1 MNNTE
6 HDLDIHTYSLKDILE
21 LFDVSYNISIDDIK
35 RAKRQVLKT
44 HPDKSKLDAKYF
56 LFYKKAFDVLVTF
69 YNNQNKQNQKVNAE
83 NTVYTPSN
91 NEENDTTTQ
100 QIKTTIND
108 MSKQDFN
115 KKFNKLFNDNMVKKI
130 DETKNE
136 WFKNDDSTLK
146 TEQTVNQSNMS
157 QVFDTMKDKQ
167 QGLVRYKGVE
177 NLIVNNKSGTNIYD
191 ENEDEYVYCDPFEKL
206 KYDDLRKVH
215 KDQTIFSVSEKD
227 INKVKQYS
235 SVDHFMRE
243 RGSQNITPIEKQ
255 QAEQYLNVNEQ
266 QHKERMMRKEYE
278 SNLQTM
284 KNQEKNQT
292 VISSFLH
299 ITNY

>member
-1 MNNTE
+1 MSTSGHN
-6 HDLDIHTYSLKDILE
+6 LDIHMYSLKDILE
-21 LFDVSYNISIDDIK
+21 LFNVSYNISIDDIK
-35 RAKRQVLKT
+35 RAKKKVLKM
-44 HPDKSKLDAKYF
+44 HPDKSKLPADYF
-56 LFYKKAFDVLVTF
+56 LFYKKAFDILFTF
-69 YNNQNKQNQKVNAE
+69 YNNQNKQNQKVDAE

-91 NEENDTTTQ
+91 NDRDDTTTH

-108 MSKQDFN
+108 MSKTDFN
-115 KKFNKLFNDNMVKKI
+115 KKFNKLFNDNMVKQI

-136 WFKNDDSTLK
+136 WFKNDDSTLT
-146 TEQTVNQSNMS
+146 TEQNVNQSNMS
-157 QVFDTMKDKQ
+157 QVFDTMKEKQ

-177 NLIVNNKSGTNIYD
+177 NLIVNNKSGTNIYE

-235 SVDHFMRE
+235 SVDQFMRD

-255 QAEQYLNVNEQ
+255 QAEQYLTVNEQ
-266 QHKERMMRKEYE
+266 QHNERMMHKQYK

-292 VISSFLH
+292 VLSSFLH
-299 ITNY
+299 LTNY